1 MGSLIKVGMADLKV
15 CRFPDQLTT
24 LGLGSC
30 VGIVIYDP
38 ITKVGGLA
46 HAMLPD
52 SKLISNNQNVA
63 KFVDT
68 GFEKL
73 IKEMMRMGASKSRFK
88 AKLAGGAQMF
98 NFSSNNELMK
108 IGQRNV
114 IAAKEALRQHGI
126 PLLAEETGKNYG
138 RTIIL
143 DTANGDLTVKSIGKG
158 IKTI

>member
-1 MGSLIKVGMADLKV
+1 MGEMLKVGMADLKA

-30 VGIVIYDP
+30 VGIVLFDP

-52 SKLISNNQNVA
+52 SKLISNNQNIA

-68 GFEKL
+68 GLNKL
-73 IKEMMRMGASKSRFK
+73 IEDMIQLGAKKNRLK

-98 NFSSNNELMK
+98 KFSSNNEIMK
-108 IGQRNV
+108 IGERNA
-114 IAAKEALRQHGI
+114 IAAKAALKEHGI
-126 PLLAEETGKNYG
+126 PLLAEDTGQNYG

-143 DTANGDLTVKSIGKG
+143 DTLKGDLTVRSIGKG
-158 IKTI
+158 TKIL